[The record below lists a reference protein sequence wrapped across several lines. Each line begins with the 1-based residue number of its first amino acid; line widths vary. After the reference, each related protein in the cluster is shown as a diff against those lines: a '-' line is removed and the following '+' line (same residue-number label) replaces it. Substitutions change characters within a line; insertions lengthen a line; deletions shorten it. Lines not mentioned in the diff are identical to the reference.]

1 MNGLAARVPAGDV
14 RPHGPRA
21 GAANRRDPAPGRP
34 AAPATRNP
42 GAKRACPAPG
52 SEAQYRQTVRRPHRA
67 PPPGRMKIP
76 I

>member
-1 MNGLAARVPAGDV
+1 MNGHAACVPAGDV

-21 GAANRRDPAPGRP
+21 DAANRCDPATGRP

-52 SEAQYRQTVRRPHRA
+52 YEAQYRQTVVGPTARPLRA
-67 PPPGRMKIP
+67 T
-76 I
+76 